1 MAVCQA
7 LPVDGIGEHVV
18 VVRGDKDLSD
28 AAGLLFVVNP
38 DGLSFVPEHVKR
50 PTSINRGQADAITT
64 ILHQAVIFGLTLN
77 DGLDRDFGAKDTVLD
92 GHIVSGHGDAKRHHH
107 GDDEGC
113 QRKGEQVAGAE
124 QVRRRLTM
132 PSVQSVLPHQG

>member
-50 PTSINRGQADAITT
+50 PTSINRGQAEADVFLSAGVNAGQRVRALSARHRAISHSL
-64 ILHQAVIFGLTLN
+64 LHADRSGASREVSLFGLL
-77 DGLDRDFGAKDTVLD
+77 
-92 GHIVSGHGDAKRHHH
+92 S
-107 GDDEGC
+107 
-113 QRKGEQVAGAE
+113 
-124 QVRRRLTM
+124 
-132 PSVQSVLPHQG
+132 